1 MLIIVHFKWYT
12 QINYKLYIDDG
23 VHGYLHNAGAPGFS
37 YPVKIFRKQNQSKL
51 IPFSFYGPTCDSND
65 YMRGPFFLPDS
76 INEGDYIELEE
87 MGAYSIT
94 MKNNFNGFYTE
105 PLVFIEK

>member
-1 MLIIVHFKWYT
+1 MK
-12 QINYKLYIDDG
+12 
-23 VHGYLHNAGAPGFS
+23 
-37 YPVKIFRKQNQSKL
+37 
-51 IPFSFYGPTCDSND
+51 
-65 YMRGPFFLPDS
+65 GPFFLPDS

-105 PLVFIEK
+105 PIVFIEK

>member
-1 MLIIVHFKWYT
+1 MK
-12 QINYKLYIDDG
+12 
-23 VHGYLHNAGAPGFS
+23 
-37 YPVKIFRKQNQSKL
+37 
-51 IPFSFYGPTCDSND
+51 
-65 YMRGPFFLPDS
+65 GPFFLPDT

-105 PLVFIEK
+105 PKVFIEK